1 MNIVVLMPLIYAT
14 TTLYFNL
21 TVNLSIDDQN
31 NDSVIISSIAGYAVI
46 LMLYISKLLWG
57 MKCA

>member
-21 TVNLSIDDQN
+21 TVNLSIDNQN

-46 LMLYISKLLWG
+46 LMLYVSKLLWG